1 MILSSGVWFL
11 SESMLKD
18 KIFHV
23 FVGVYAVFMGLF
35 ELFLLVFPVFRLE
48 GMVSG
53 SVALS
58 WYQLSYY
65 GKPLSVAS
73 LSSVGLL
80 VIPLYIVSFYL
91 IFVGIYHVFVLF
103 RGGDL
108 VLSSELL
115 LGGGFSLLSM
125 STLPLALFNVVS
137 HEVSLLDVSFSGYTS
152 AGFVYLGETRVY
164 SEFIS
169 RFFSGVLIFNVLV
182 FVVVTIVAYF
192 NLSKEK

>member
-58 WYQLSYY
+58 WYRLSYY
-65 GKPLSVAS
+65 GEPLSVAS
-73 LSSVGLL
+73 LVGFLFFRCLRFLWLCLMLCRMRL
-80 VIPLYIVSFYL
+80 VCW
-91 IFVGIYHVFVLF
+91 
-103 RGGDL
+103 
-108 VLSSELL
+108 
-115 LGGGFSLLSM
+115 M
-125 STLPLALFNVVS
+125 
-137 HEVSLLDVSFSGYTS
+137 
-152 AGFVYLGETRVY
+152 
-164 SEFIS
+164 
-169 RFFSGVLIFNVLV
+169 
-182 FVVVTIVAYF
+182 
-192 NLSKEK
+192 